1 MLRAF
6 QPAALEIA
14 SAIQEGRAPVSDVV
28 PEDPVHMWTG
38 ALATVMASGAL
49 AGPKL
54 NGLLDAA
61 FGVLEEMGN
70 EDFSALLQDRMDG
83 RRFTEF
89 LRRTGARHP
98 IVYREVLKALGPMS
112 AARWG
117 VRLAREVLA

>member
-1 MLRAF
+1 M
-6 QPAALEIA
+6 
-14 SAIQEGRAPVSDVV
+14 AIDEGRAPARDIV
-28 PEDPVHMWTG
+28 PEDALHMWTG

-54 NGLLDAA
+54 NALLDAA

-70 EDFSALLQDRMDG
+70 EEFAALLQDRMNG
-83 RRFTEF
+83 QRFTEF
-89 LRRTGARHP
+89 LRRTGGRHP